1 MGSSLDHVGLSQE
14 LTQGGG
20 CHDPVD
26 GAGAQAGDYPVV
38 GLGAVGRW
46 WQPRLAL
53 AGTYDDSWKQT
64 RWPGLPEDFDFG
76 YWNCAPED
84 QGSRTVTS

>member
-1 MGSSLDHVGLSQE
+1 MARVHKGVGVKLGALGLS
-14 LTQGGG
+14 
-20 CHDPVD
+20 P
-26 GAGAQAGDYPVV
+26 P
-38 GLGAVGRW
+38 
-46 WQPRLAL
+46 AL